1 MVYILLQARM
11 KEDYILVYI
20 LVSIHL
26 HAALGTEALKLEIFG
41 PKVWMMINAKIRT
54 FLFRHDLGVLFI

>member
-1 MVYILLQARM
+1 M